1 MAEMDGPNPA
11 IERGVASVPSR
22 IGFGPVQVS
31 DGVHTVGGGLRP
43 ATDSRRW
50 NGVCEPG
57 SVPPSR
63 RRRAVPVLVTGAPA
77 APSSPQFQ
85 GARMATRQ
93 TLPVLPL
100 RGTVIFPG
108 ITAPIAAGRPAT
120 LRAIEAALKGDRL
133 VFAVAQRDNAD
144 EPTPDILY
152 SMGVVA
158 RIGQIQRGL
167 GGVQLLLQGEA
178 RATALQFSENDGY
191 FSATILPSE
200 EMPPLDENDP
210 VFEALHKETRERAA
224 ELGERRGLP
233 EEVVHQV
240 LDNVT
245 EPGRFADLVA
255 GYIDLTVAEKQGL
268 LETLSVEER
277 LRRVLVLVQRQIGML
292 EAQDEIKSAVQEE
305 LGERQREMYLREQ
318 LKAIQKELG
327 DEDQSKEVE
336 ELREKLGKLPLPKE
350 ARAEVERE
358 LGRLERAGRES
369 MEAQVIRTY
378 LEWIAELPWGERSDD
393 NLDLPHATEVL
404 DEDHYG
410 LQDVKDRVLE
420 FLAVRQLRARQLADE
435 MEKTGEVPAAR
446 LRVDSDDA
454 NPALGSED
462 GDRQITDT
470 REAKARAMARGPIL
484 LFIGPP
490 GVGKTS
496 IAKSI
501 ARALGRE
508 YVRVALGGA
517 RDEADIRGHR
527 RTYVGAMP
535 GRIIQGMKQA
545 GTKNPVFLLDEV
557 DKLGTSFQGDPASAL
572 LEVLDPAQND
582 SFTDHYLGIPFDLS
596 EVLFIATAN
605 FIQNI
610 PGPLLDRMEV
620 VEFSGYTE
628 REKAEIAKKYLIP
641 RQLEESGLGN
651 RGLTISDDAVMSVV
665 SRYTRESGVRQL
677 ERQLGAVA
685 RKIARRVASGDSSI
699 LDDHVVDVDEVRDL
713 LGRPRVHPERA
724 QEANEVGMATGMY
737 YTPMGG
743 DIMFVEASVR
753 RFYGGQPAGEAPS
766 GPGGPVSLILTG
778 QLGDVMKESARA
790 AFTFA
795 TNNASRL
802 GIPRDRL
809 GAIEAHIH
817 VPAGA
822 IPKDGPSAGIAIATA
837 LVSEMSDRPVRR
849 DVAMTGEITLRGR
862 VLPIG
867 GVKEKVLGAHRAG
880 IKDVII
886 PKANEADLEDVPEE
900 VREQLTFH
908 PVETLEEVLAIALL
922 PAEAAEPREEKLE
935 AVGA

>member
-1 MAEMDGPNPA
+1 MA
-11 IERGVASVPSR
+11 
-22 IGFGPVQVS
+22 Q
-31 DGVHTVGGGLRP
+31 
-43 ATDSRRW
+43 
-50 NGVCEPG
+50 
-57 SVPPSR
+57 
-63 RRRAVPVLVTGAPA
+63 
-77 APSSPQFQ
+77 
-85 GARMATRQ
+85 RQ

-108 ITAPIAAGRPAT
+108 LTQPIAAGRPST

-133 VFAVAQRDNAD
+133 VFAVAQRDNTE
-144 EPTPDILY
+144 EPTADILY
-152 SMGVVA
+152 SMGVIA

-167 GGVQLLLQGEA
+167 GGVQLLLQGEQ
-178 RATALQFSENDGY
+178 RATALQYSTADGY
-191 FSATILPSE
+191 LSAVTVPAE
-200 EMPPLDENDP
+200 EMTPQTENDP
-210 VFEALHKETRERAA
+210 AFTALQKETRERAA

-240 LDNVT
+240 LDSVT

-255 GYIDLTVAEKQGL
+255 GYIELPVPEKQGL

-277 LRRVLVLVQRQIGML
+277 LRRVLVHVQRQVGLL
-292 EAQDEIKSAVQEE
+292 EAQEDIKSQVQEE

-327 DEDQSKEVE
+327 DDDSSKEIT
-336 ELREKLGKLPLPKE
+336 ELRDKLAKLELPKE

-378 LEWIAELPWGERSDD
+378 LEWIAELPWNKRSDD
-393 NLDLPHATEVL
+393 QLDLRHAETVL
-404 DEDHYG
+404 EEDHYG
-410 LQDVKDRVLE
+410 LKDVKDRVLE
-420 FLAVRQLRARQLADE
+420 FLAVRQLRASQLADE
-435 MEKTGEVPAAR
+435 VEKTGEVPVAR
-446 LRVDSDDA
+446 LFPSKQDA
-454 NPALGSED
+454 TPSLAVGD
-462 GDRQITDT
+462 HGDRPITDKV
-470 REAKARAMARGPIL
+470 EAKSRAMAKGPIL

-501 ARALGRE
+501 ARSLGRE
-508 YVRVALGGA
+508 YVRVSLGGA

-535 GRIIQGMKQA
+535 GRIIQGLKHA

-557 DKLGTSFQGDPASAL
+557 DKLGTSYQGDPSSAL

-582 SFTDHYLGIPFDLS
+582 TFTDHYLGVPFDLS
-596 EVLFIATAN
+596 EVLFIATGN
-605 FIQNI
+605 FVQNI

-620 VEFSGYTE
+620 VDFAGYTE
-628 REKAEIAKKYLIP
+628 KEKAEIAKKYLLP
-641 RQLEESGLGN
+641 RQLEESGLSDKN
-651 RGLTISDDAVMSVV
+651 ITFTDDAIMSVV
-665 SRYTRESGVRQL
+665 SSYTRESGVRQL
-677 ERQLGAVA
+677 ERQIGAVA
-685 RKIARRVASGDSSI
+685 RKLARKIASSEEVEHRVDA
-699 LDDHVVDVDEVRDL
+699 ETVREL
-713 LGRPRVHPERA
+713 LGRPRVHPEHA
-724 QEANEVGMATGMY
+724 LPESEVGIATGMY

-743 DIMFVEASVR
+743 DIMFVEASIR
-753 RFYGGQPAGEAPS
+753 RYYGSREADAPNQVGPA
-766 GPGGPVSLILTG
+766 GPVSLILTG

-790 AFTFA
+790 AFTYA
-795 TNNASRL
+795 TNNASSL

-837 LVSEMSDRPVRR
+837 LVSEMADRPVRQ

-867 GVKEKVLGAHRAG
+867 GLKEKVLGAHRAG
-880 IKDVII
+880 IKTIII
-886 PKANEADLEDVPEE
+886 PKGNEADIEDIPEE
-900 VREQLTFH
+900 VRKTLAFH
-908 PVETLEEVLAIALL
+908 PVETLNEVLKIALV
-922 PAEAAEPREEKLE
+922 PAESGEQAAPFEMAEV
-935 AVGA
+935 A

>member
-1 MAEMDGPNPA
+1 MA
-11 IERGVASVPSR
+11 
-22 IGFGPVQVS
+22 Q
-31 DGVHTVGGGLRP
+31 
-43 ATDSRRW
+43 
-50 NGVCEPG
+50 
-57 SVPPSR
+57 
-63 RRRAVPVLVTGAPA
+63 
-77 APSSPQFQ
+77 
-85 GARMATRQ
+85 RQ

-108 ITAPIAAGRPAT
+108 LTAPIAAGRPGT
-120 LRAIEAALKGDRL
+120 LRAIEAALKSDRL
-133 VFAVAQRDNAD
+133 VFAVAQRDNTD

-152 SMGVVA
+152 SMGVIA

-167 GGVQLLLQGEA
+167 GGVQLLLQGEQ
-178 RATALQFSENDGY
+178 RATALQYSTSEGY
-191 FSATILPSE
+191 LTAVVMSTE
-200 EMPPLDENDP
+200 EMTPLNDHDP
-210 VFEALHKETRERAA
+210 AFEALHKEIRERAA

-240 LDNVT
+240 LDSVT

-255 GYIDLTVAEKQGL
+255 GYIELPVAEKQGL

-277 LRRVLVLVQRQIGML
+277 LRRVLVHVQRQIGLL
-292 EAQDEIKSAVQEE
+292 EAQEEIKSQVQEE

-327 DEDQSKEVE
+327 DDDQAKEVS
-336 ELREKLGKLPLPKE
+336 ELRDKLTKLNLPKE

-358 LGRLERAGRES
+358 LGRLERSGRES

-378 LEWIAELPWGERSDD
+378 LEWIAELPWNTRSDD
-393 NLDLPHATEVL
+393 HLDLRRATDVL

-420 FLAVRQLRARQLADE
+420 FLAVRQLRALQLAE
-435 MEKTGEVPAAR
+435 EVEKTGELPASKIKAAKE
-446 LRVDSDDA
+446 DA
-454 NPALGSED
+454 TPALNVVDDDE
-462 GDRQITDT
+462 RTITDAK
-470 REAKARAMARGPIL
+470 EAKARAMAKGPIL
-484 LFIGPP
+484 LFVGPP

-557 DKLGTSFQGDPASAL
+557 DKLGVSFQGDPSSAL

-582 SFTDHYLGIPFDLS
+582 SFTDHYLGVPFDLS

-610 PGPLLDRMEV
+610 PGPLLDRMETV
-620 VEFSGYTE
+620 DFAGYTE

-641 RQLEESGLGN
+641 RQLEDAGLADKKVSF
-651 RGLTISDDAVMSVV
+651 TDDAVMSVV
-665 SRYTRESGVRQL
+665 SNYTRESGVRQL
-677 ERQLGAVA
+677 ERQIGAVA
-685 RKIARRVASGDSSI
+685 RKVARRIAAGDSGVI
-699 LDDHVVDVDEVRDL
+699 DDGKIDANEVREL
-713 LGRPRVHPERA
+713 LGRPKVHPERA
-724 QEANEVGMATGMY
+724 AETNEVGIATGMY
-737 YTPMGG
+737 YTPVGG
-743 DIMFVEASVR
+743 DIMFVEASIR
-753 RFYGGQPAGEAPS
+753 RYYGGAPNVDQS
-766 GPGGPVSLILTG
+766 MQVGPGGAVSLILTG

-790 AFTFA
+790 AFTYA
-795 TNNASRL
+795 TNNAAKL
-802 GIPRDRL
+802 GIPKDRL

-867 GVKEKVLGAHRAG
+867 GLKEKVLGAHRAG
-880 IKDVII
+880 IKVIVL
-886 PKANEADLEDVPEE
+886 PKENEADIEDIPEE
-900 VREQLTFH
+900 VRSQLSFH
-908 PVETLEEVLAIALL
+908 PVETLEEVLKIALV
-922 PAEAAEPREEKLE
+922 PEKDAEASEEKKE
-935 AVGA
+935 AMVAA